1 MPKKGSKIK
10 SFILVFYK
18 NKVRGMDEV
27 CKLTFYFV
35 SVFSKKKK
43 FDPKSFFFKSTNIFP
58 PQHFLVKYI
67 FIQLASLKSIGFLYF
82 FQSYNTHFINLFS
95 FFFSRHI

>member
-10 SFILVFYK
+10 SFILVLHK

-43 FDPKSFFFKSTNIFP
+43 
-58 PQHFLVKYI
+58 V
-67 FIQLASLKSIGFLYF
+67 
-82 FQSYNTHFINLFS
+82 
-95 FFFSRHI
+95 